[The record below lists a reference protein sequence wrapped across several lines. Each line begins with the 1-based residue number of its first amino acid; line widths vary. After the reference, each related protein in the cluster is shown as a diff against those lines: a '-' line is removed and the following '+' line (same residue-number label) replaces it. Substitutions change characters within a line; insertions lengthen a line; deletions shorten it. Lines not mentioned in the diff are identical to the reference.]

1 MLMITSRLHGIIDY
15 VVGVALIAAP
25 WLFGFVDFEN
35 FAAATW
41 TPIIIGLAIIGMSLM
56 TNYEFSLARIIPL
69 RTHLFIDFVAA
80 AFLAASPWLL
90 NYADYV
96 YVPHLIVGL
105 AEILIV
111 SMTIKQAYMPR
122 GRDHLVVERHA

>member
-15 VVGVALIAAP
+15 IVGVALISAP
-25 WLFGFVDFEN
+25 WLFGFVNFETY
-35 FAAATW
+35 AAATW
-41 TPIIIGLAIIGMSLM
+41 TPIVIGCAIIAMSLI
-56 TNYEFSLARIIPL
+56 TNYEYSLLKSISL
-69 RTHLFIDFVAA
+69 RTHLALDFVLAT
-80 AFLAASPWLL
+80 FLAASPWLL

-96 YVPHLIVGL
+96 YAPHLIVGL

-122 GRDHLVVERHA
+122 GRAHYVESRV